1 MEMNHEQGKVL
12 QKVKNMITID
22 REAFKNRSSIWNST
36 QNRTLH
42 QILTIDNNING
53 LNRTINYNDMEYQR
67 GVIMMHQILKAIL
80 QQENKVV
87 QAINSQSAL
96 RNDVWKKLF
105 KQDFNLKTIISSFN
119 ASLLGVQEKIANQM
133 ANISNA
139 LLNINDVVRNNVHRL
154 QYMAENMNQT
164 WSTTLMSLKIIGNIL
179 KTNIGHKI
187 SSFHDLQLKKLVEI
201 EMGEKRIT

>member
-1 MEMNHEQGKVL
+1 MEIDHEHGKVL
-12 QKVKNMITID
+12 QQVKNMITID

-139 LLNINDVVRNNVHRL
+139 LLNNNDVVRNNVHRL

>member
-1 MEMNHEQGKVL
+1 MNHEQGKVL

-105 KQDFNLKTIISSFN
+105 KQDLNVKTIMSSFN
-119 ASLLGVQEKIANQM
+119 ASVLGVQEKIANQM

-139 LLNINDVVRNNVHRL
+139 LLNNNDVVRNNVHRL
-154 QYMAENMNQT
+154 QYMAENMNRT

-187 SSFHDLQLKKLVEI
+187 SLFHDLQFKKLVEI
-201 EMGEKRIT
+201 ETGEKRIT

>member
-139 LLNINDVVRNNVHRL
+139 LLNNNDVVRNNVHRL